1 MADPVTSM
9 DRISARIGFFVGV
22 TGVLLLLSAA
32 KLAGIQ
38 IRHHEEYAARAD
50 EQQTIQVR
58 VEAQRGE
65 ILDRNGFLLA
75 GNLTRACF
83 SVYWPNVPPEEAAG
97 VEVFAA
103 GLGEY
108 LTASLP
114 LCPTGC
120 NQVLAAAVPW
130 EYAAEAMDS
139 MPRYV
144 DCSFVTSRVYPM
156 DSLAAPV
163 VGTHSENASQGLE
176 YQMEDILKGTDGLS
190 YYQASAW
197 SGYSAVDN
205 EADNTPPVNGRDL
218 LLTIDSRYQEIA
230 QRELQAAVEY
240 SGSSWGAA
248 VLVDPSTGDILAM
261 ASYPVYNEDGTL
273 ARNHCVQSA
282 TEPGSVFKA
291 ITLAAALEGGYATMA
306 DSFDCTSSFV
316 EIYGH
321 RINDS
326 HPVNSMLD
334 LTGVIAH
341 SSNVGT
347 VALAQ
352 RIPDEAF
359 HSVCEAFGFGQETRI
374 EFPSEQRG
382 LLRDPSQWSGLSRA
396 NLAIGQEVSATPL
409 QLAMA
414 YSAIANGGL
423 LLRPRLVC
431 ATLEDGVFRELAD
444 SPERRVISPETAS
457 AVRDALTSVVEWG
470 TGGSAAVPGVTVA
483 GKTGTA
489 ERLNEDGYLSAF
501 AGMVPAEEPRLVAV
515 VVFDQPDREY
525 RWGSALAAP
534 VFGRIVS
541 AVISTSPEIAL
552 GEPFPG
558 GSLLARG
565 GDSR

>member
-1 MADPVTSM
+1 M